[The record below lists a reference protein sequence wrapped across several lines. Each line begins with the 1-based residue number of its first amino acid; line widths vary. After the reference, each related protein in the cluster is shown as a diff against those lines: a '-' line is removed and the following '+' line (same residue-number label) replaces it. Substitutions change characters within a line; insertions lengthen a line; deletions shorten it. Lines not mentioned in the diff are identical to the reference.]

1 MLTVSTKKAIARRR
15 PRLES
20 CWSCAATVIICAG
33 FLSAPAGAATWD
45 HAHGDAANSGF
56 ADVATDAA
64 QQPLA
69 TQRGMGSF
77 ASGVGP
83 VIGPDGTVYLG
94 SEQGVLWALHADGSP
109 YWHRA
114 LDRPGESIK
123 APPVVDTDGAIYVVS
138 TYEYTDNRV
147 NPPVKHRETRLYRF
161 TPGGGVGW
169 AMPLPDHGSI
179 AQGPDQGVVSAP
191 LNVLHE
197 NGTTTILI
205 SAGYPGRSAYETRLI
220 GMSNSGALA
229 GDIRLGLLN
238 YGDVT
243 GNSGLTFV
251 WPFGFAPTQGTSSA
265 NLPDNTAMP
274 MPGVALA
281 GSDIVAT
288 DGFHSVIH
296 LGFNPAAGFTVRSH
310 LDRDGMIA
318 LTGASVL
325 PNGESVS
332 GERDMHLDDNKV
344 KIDNGHL
351 LFTGPLETEVAN
363 ANFDVASMPAHTAD
377 GRIVFAAPGALQVLD
392 GQTPLA
398 NIGYGAETIATPAIS
413 RNDIFVSTAN
423 SLRSYDV
430 KSLTLI
436 SAYGWV
442 GGGLS
447 SPAIGPT
454 GRVYAL
460 ASNTLYIWPA
470 PYCVE
475 HPGAP
480 RCGVL
485 HNEDNLKHS
494 RP

>member
-1 MLTVSTKKAIARRR
+1 
-15 PRLES
+15 
-20 CWSCAATVIICAG
+20 
-33 FLSAPAGAATWD
+33 
-45 HAHGDAANSGF
+45 
-56 ADVATDAA
+56 
-64 QQPLA
+64 
-69 TQRGMGSF
+69 MGSF

-94 SEQGVLWALHADGSP
+94 NEQGVLWALHSDGSP

-123 APPVVDTDGAIYVVS
+123 APPVVDTDGAVYVIS
-138 TYEYTDNRV
+138 TYEYTDHRV

-161 TPGGGVGW
+161 TSGGGVGW
-169 AMPLPDHGSI
+169 AKPLPDHGSI
-179 AQGPDQGVVSAP
+179 AVGPDEGVVSSP
-191 LNVLHE
+191 LNVLHQE
-197 NGTTTILI
+197 GTTTILI
-205 SAGYPGRSAYETRLI
+205 TAGYPGRSVYETRLI
-220 GMSNSGALA
+220 GFSNGGALV

-243 GNSGLTFV
+243 GDSGLTWS
-251 WPFGFAPTQGTSSA
+251 WPFGFAPRLGTGPD
-265 NLPDNTAMP
+265 NLPDNTALP

-281 GSDIVAT
+281 GTDIVAT
-288 DGFHSVIH
+288 DAFHSVIH
-296 LGFNPAAGFTVRSH
+296 LGFNPANGFTVRSH
-310 LDRDGMIA
+310 LDRDGMVA
-318 LTGASVL
+318 LTGATVL

-344 KIDNGHL
+344 KIDDGHL
-351 LFTGPLETEVAN
+351 LFTGPLETQVAN

-377 GRIVFAAPGALQVLD
+377 GRIVFAAPWALHVLD

-398 NIGYGAETIATPAIS
+398 TIGYGGETIAAPAIS
-413 RNDIFVSTAN
+413 RNDIFISTAS

-430 KSLTLI
+430 KSLAFI
-436 SAYGWV
+436 SEYDWA

-447 SPAIGPT
+447 SAAIGPT

-460 ASNTLYIWPA
+460 ASNTLYIWSA
-470 PYCVE
+470 PFCVE

-485 HNEDNLKHS
+485 HNGGNVLHPSKRGFKTGEPRMQNGNKS
-494 RP
+494 FSQ